1 MNGGCTLV
9 LVFLVDVYL
18 VFLGLQS
25 AVNECGGIGV
35 ALAAAAALTGFA
47 ALVALK
53 GEAR

>member
-25 AVNECGGIGV
+25 AVNGSGGIGV